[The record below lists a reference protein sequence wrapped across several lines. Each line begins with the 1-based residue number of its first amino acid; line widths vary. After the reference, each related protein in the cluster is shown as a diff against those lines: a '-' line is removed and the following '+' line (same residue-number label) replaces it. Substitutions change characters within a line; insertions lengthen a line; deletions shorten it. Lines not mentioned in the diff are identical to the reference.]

1 MTVKPTKE
9 QIEAFIAAPI
19 EGPVHMVNLLKFVKT
34 TDDGLKSGKES
45 YKQYSDA
52 AIKMVQSTGGKLV
65 WIGKPWTVLIG
76 TDSDEWALIAIVEYP
91 SRDAFLEMTSRPKY
105 KEASGDRTA
114 AIERSALIP
123 TKPGRID

>member
-9 QIEAFIAAPI
+9 QIAAFIAAPI
-19 EGPVHMVNLLKFVKT
+19 EGPIHMVNLLKFVKQT
-34 TDDGLKSGKES
+34 EDGSKSGKES
-45 YKQYSDA
+45 YKAYSDA

-76 TDSDEWALIAIVEYP
+76 TETDEWDLVAIVEYP
-91 SRDAFLEMTSRPKY
+91 SRDAFLEMTSRPSY

-123 TKPGRID
+123 TRPGRID

>member
-9 QIEAFIAAPI
+9 QIEA
-19 EGPVHMVNLLKFVKT
+19 
-34 TDDGLKSGKES
+34 LKSGKES
-45 YKQYSDA
+45 YKHYSDA

-76 TDSDEWALIAIVEYP
+76 TESDEWDLVAIVEYP
-91 SRDAFLEMTSRPKY
+91 SREAFLEMTSRPKY
-105 KEASGDRTA
+105 KEAAGDRTA

>member
-34 TDDGLKSGKES
+34 TNDGSKSGKES

-76 TDSDEWALIAIVEYP
+76 TESDEWDLVAIVEYP
-91 SRDAFLEMTSRPKY
+91 SREAFLEMTSRHKY
-105 KEASGDRTA
+105 KEAAGDRTA